1 MSTKEKLE
9 TISKDL
15 FRKTYIYLNRDQR
28 DQVFKVYLAK
38 YAVKVM

>member
-15 FRKTYIYLNRDQR
+15 FRKTYIYLNKDQR
-28 DQVFKVYLAK
+28 DQVFKVYLNK